1 MLFAANC
8 IYALPDCPVCGT
20 ETLLVSEQKDDTSK
34 PSRNI
39 SVWNRSMCGNSMF
52 KGDSSICP
60 KDHYAYD
67 ASMMKWWIL
76 GLESKDGFALPL
88 EESVYDF
95 PVTEKANSRVVYYQ
109 HFIKTDSIRHSLS
122 FWCETD
128 HAYFDVI
135 REYAKKEGLSLE
147 IEIDRRENR
156 SYIVVETLSMK
167 ELNAPRLKRLED
179 LELQRIK
186 KAEPAG
192 TGQPM

>member
-1 MLFAANC
+1 MLFVANC
-8 IYALPDCPVCGT
+8 TYALPDCPVCGT
-20 ETLLVSEQKDDTSK
+20 ETLLVSEQNDDTSK

-39 SVWNRSMCGNSMF
+39 SVWNRSMCGSSMF

-60 KDHYAYD
+60 KDHYAFD

-76 GLESKDGFALPL
+76 ALENKDGFALPL
-88 EESVYDF
+88 EKAVYDF

-109 HFIKTDSIRHSLS
+109 HFINKDTVRHSLH

-128 HAYFDVI
+128 HSYFQVI
-135 REYAKKEGLSLE
+135 REYAKKSGLNLE
-147 IEIDRRENR
+147 IEVDRRENR
-156 SYIVVETLSMK
+156 STVMVETLSMK

-179 LELQRIK
+179 LELQRTQN
-186 KAEPAG
+186 AEQVG